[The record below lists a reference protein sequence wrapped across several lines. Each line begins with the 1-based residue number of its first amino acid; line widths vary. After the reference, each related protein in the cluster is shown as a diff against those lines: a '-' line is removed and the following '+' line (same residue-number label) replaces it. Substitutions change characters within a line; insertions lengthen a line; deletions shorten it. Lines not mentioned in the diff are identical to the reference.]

1 MIIGIET
8 TVTSVIAIFAIAIPT
23 IVAVYLSEKRREI
36 KHRLY
41 FFIVAFSVISLLVV
55 FILHFL
61 DVFIPTGETGGT
73 KGTEETGKIGEIGEF
88 NDYVSDY
95 FDGKI
100 KYSSPEYGIDVI
112 LPDGYLCKK
121 YLLASQNSQEEI
133 ELQYDS
139 DLNIEIAIGEMP
151 YQGFYSLEEYSA
163 YYLPIYNQSPNFY
176 KSFNFNKSIPY
187 CVFSFN
193 TDNGNEIFYELI
205 QDINGIYCAA
215 KFSYPTSKRG
225 VYNEMVTDYCSYVKS
240 QK

>member
-8 TVTSVIAIFAIAIPT
+8 TVTSVIAILAIAIQT
-23 IVAVYLSEKRREI
+23 IVSVYLSEKMRKT
-36 KHRLY
+36 KHLLY
-41 FFIVAFSVISLLVV
+41 FFIATFLVVSLLVV
-55 FILHFL
+55 FILYFWN
-61 DVFIPTGETGGT
+61 GGT
-73 KGTEETGKIGEIGEF
+73 RESGEF
-88 NDYVSDY
+88 DDYVSDY

-121 YLLASQNSQEEI
+121 YLPVSQNSQEEI

-139 DLNIEIAIGEMP
+139 DLNIKIAIGEMP
-151 YQGFYSLEEYSA
+151 YQGFYSLEEYIA

-176 KSFNFNKSIPY
+176 KSFNFNKSTPY

-193 TDNGNEIFYELI
+193 TDNGNEIYYELI

-225 VYNEMVTDYCSYVKS
+225 VYNEIVADYCSDVKS